1 MNLIDHTLS
10 VAPMMER
17 TDRHCRYLLRL
28 LAPNTRLYTEMITAA
43 ALVRGDRQVL
53 LSHDASE
60 HPLALQLGGSD
71 PAELATAARYGQEAG
86 YDEINLNVGCPSDRV
101 QAGQFGAALMAAPER
116 VAESVAA
123 MADAVRVPVTV
134 KTRLGIDDQDN
145 YEFLKAFVDAVVA
158 AGCRT
163 IIVHARKAWLS
174 GLSPKENRE
183 VPPLDYAR
191 VYRLKRDYPQLEVII
206 NGGIVSEEQTLAHLE
221 QVDGVML
228 GRHAYQ
234 HPYWLATL
242 DRRLFGDASMPSRE
256 DVLAAYLP
264 YLESELSRGTSLKSM
279 TRHLMGLYAGQ
290 PGGRRWRRFL
300 SELPHGEEGLTA
312 LKEHAAAMASSQSS
326 APFRGQAVA
335 PTVGQD
341 RSL

>member
-1 MNLIDHTLS
+1 MNLIDHTIS

-17 TDRHCRYLLRL
+17 TDRHCRFLLRL

-43 ALVRGDRQVL
+43 ALVRGDRQDL
-53 LSHDASE
+53 LRHDASE

-71 PAELATAARYGQEAG
+71 PAELATAAGYGQEAG
-86 YDEINLNVGCPSDRV
+86 YDEINLNVGCPSNRV
-101 QAGQFGAALMAAPER
+101 QAGQFGAVLMAAPDR

-145 YEFLKAFVDAVVA
+145 YEFLKKFVDAVVA

-234 HPYWLATL
+234 HPYWLAKL

-264 YLESELSRGTSLKSM
+264 YVESELSRGTSLKSM

-326 APFRGQAVA
+326 APFRGQAAA